1 MLKGIARER
10 CAGRISVFLIH
21 LHHQRRG
28 GTPPQANGEKLKTER
43 LKAGERREKLKT
55 ERLKVAGAGKRVCG
69 CVGVGGGREKL
80 KTEMLK
86 AEIRLDPAKGE
97 GEGFQY

>member
-1 MLKGIARER
+1 
-10 CAGRISVFLIH
+10 
-21 LHHQRRG
+21 
-28 GTPPQANGEKLKTER
+28 
-43 LKAGERREKLKT
+43 
-55 ERLKVAGAGKRVCG
+55 
-69 CVGVGGGREKL
+69 VGVGGGREKL